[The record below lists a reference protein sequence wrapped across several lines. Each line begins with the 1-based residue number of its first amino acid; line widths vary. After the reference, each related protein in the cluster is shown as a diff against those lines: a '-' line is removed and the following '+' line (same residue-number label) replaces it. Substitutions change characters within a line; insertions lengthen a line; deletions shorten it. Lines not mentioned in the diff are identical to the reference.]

1 MSIFNDNI
9 GISSNYSYEQFSD
22 DSEDSDEDNS
32 DRKIQMK
39 KIRCTNL
46 FKKKNKKNVI
56 KKIYLKRNKEN
67 VRNFLKLG
75 TLKFPLKYKK
85 NCF

>member
-9 GISSNYSYEQFSD
+9 GISSNYFYEQFSD

-46 FKKKNKKNVI
+46 FKKKTRKM
-56 KKIYLKRNKEN
+56 
-67 VRNFLKLG
+67 
-75 TLKFPLKYKK
+75 
-85 NCF
+85 

>member
-1 MSIFNDNI
+1 MIDSVYRKDENYYLKVFLENYNLITIEEKMSIFNDNI
-9 GISSNYSYEQFSD
+9 GISSNYFYEQFSD

-46 FKKKNKKNVI
+46 FKKKTRKM
-56 KKIYLKRNKEN
+56 
-67 VRNFLKLG
+67 
-75 TLKFPLKYKK
+75 
-85 NCF
+85 